1 MKDGDFP
8 VRPVNSGDASEET
21 SLLDAQAERGGGGEV
36 NQSSPGNKSVIP
48 GKGDGKAS
56 KVPHSEAVDN
66 SAHSESVD
74 NSADKL
80 TEDTTESHTVLADA
94 VGEPKKLH
102 RDSEGE

>member
-56 KVPHSEAVDN
+56 KVPHSE
-66 SAHSESVD
+66 SVD
-74 NSADKL
+74 KSADKL
-80 TEDTTESHTVLADA
+80 TKDATESHTVFPDA